1 MNKYRPAHDHNQKDH
16 ADSRTSQEKHTDVL
30 LNIANE
36 LAERNRLKSLELEMK
51 FRTFANRSLYRTYKG
66 KDGETFTVPPD
77 AKQKEEWKEEIEAI
91 TKELKDHAVI
101 DDQQVEKTSG

>member
-1 MNKYRPAHDHNQKDH
+1 MNKYRPSHNHNLKDH
-16 ADSRTSQEKHTDVL
+16 ADSRSTEERHTDVL

-51 FRTFANRSLYRTYKG
+51 FRTNANRSLYLTYKG
-66 KDGETFTVPPD
+66 KDGETFSVPPD
-77 AKQKEEWKEEIEAI
+77 DKKKEEWKEEIKAI

-101 DDQQVEKTSG
+101 DDQQEEKTSG